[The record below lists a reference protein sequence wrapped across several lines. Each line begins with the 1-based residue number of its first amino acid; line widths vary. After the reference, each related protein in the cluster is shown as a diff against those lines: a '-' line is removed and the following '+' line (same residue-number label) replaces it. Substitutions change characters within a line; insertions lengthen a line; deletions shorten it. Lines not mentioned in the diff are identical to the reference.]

1 MSSKS
6 VVEDRLWEISWKGQF
21 AVLLDIITPKPGN
34 VNRFHDHPDTRLI
47 HFGASAILLGQ
58 PLYLAASHGHT
69 AVSTQDISSIGLGT
83 LIKSGVQAIMEPHG
97 KNTLLGTILLLTP
110 LAIAA
115 GLNIHQPRLST
126 KHLREGVT
134 KILNATTVDDA
145 VELIRAL
152 QIAKPG
158 GSKPKTPEWTTEHE
172 TLDYQSPRSIKL
184 IQQRKYTI
192 HSLQKMA
199 APYDTIAQEYT
210 TNFEYIFDTLYPQL
224 VKSLNRYSHIED
236 AILATYMWMLSHH
249 PDTLILR
256 KVGQEIAEEVCNRA
270 SKIYP
275 RLINTSVS
283 NWQELLEPFDQYL
296 RSQGSKLNP
305 GTTADLLSAATYIA
319 LLVEDITIII

>member
-1 MSSKS
+1 MSSKLA
-6 VVEDRLWEISWKGQF
+6 VEDRLWEISWKGQF

-34 VNRFHDHPDTRLI
+34 VHRYHDHPDTRLI

-58 PLYLAASHGHT
+58 PLHFAASRGHAT
-69 AVSTQDISSIGLGT
+69 VSSQDASSIGLGS
-83 LIKSGVQAIMEPHG
+83 LIKSGVQAIMKPHG

-110 LAIAA
+110 LAVAA
-115 GLNIHQPRLST
+115 GLNIHQPRLSI
-126 KHLREGVT
+126 KSLREGIT
-134 KILNATTVDDA
+134 KILNATTVEDA

-172 TLDYQSPRSIKL
+172 TLDYQSPRTIALIK
-184 IQQRKYTI
+184 QSKYTI

-199 APYDTIAQEYT
+199 APYDSIAEEYT

-224 VKSLNRYSHIED
+224 IKSLNRYSHIED

-249 PDTLILR
+249 LDTLIQR
-256 KVGQEIAEEVCNRA
+256 KVGTELAEDVCRRA
-270 SKIYP
+270 SEIYP
-275 RLINTSVS
+275 RFINTSVS
-283 NWQELLEPFDQYL
+283 NWQELLEPFDQFL

-319 LLVEDITIII
+319 LLVKDITTII